1 MPRISEIYLR
11 VPSDDFFQN
20 DRLEVTDEIEALVN
34 KIRMVMLTRKGEL
47 LGDPNFGVDLENYI
61 FETFFDKAA
70 IQREIQTQFALY
82 IPEMLKY
89 DIFTSAY
96 LVEGEF
102 RSDIIIDIFVN
113 QERLIG
119 FKI

>member
-11 VPSDDFFQN
+11 VPSDDFFEN
-20 DRLEVTDEIEALVN
+20 DRLEVTNEIEALVD
-34 KIRMVMLTRKGEL
+34 KIRMVMLTKKGEL
-47 LGDPNFGVDLENYI
+47 LGDPNFGVDLESYI
-61 FETFFDKAA
+61 FETYFDKKG

-82 IPEMLKY
+82 IPEMKKY
-89 DIFTSAY
+89 EILTSAY
-96 LVEGEF
+96 LSEGEF
-102 RSDIIIDIFVN
+102 RSDIIVDIFVN